1 MTLRFAP
8 DNNSKNF
15 LYINVQ
21 KYFTLF
27 FQVFSKGPDDKLY
40 NERQDLREN
49 VARGNTILYIHN
61 QETNVMHYDGVVFAL
76 RKFTGKKPLLKKL
89 NCSPKK
95 LVKSNEF

>member
-8 DNNSKNF
+8 PDNISKNF

-61 QETNVMHYDGVVFAL
+61 QETNDMHYDGVVFAL
-76 RKFTGKKPLLKKL
+76 RKFTGNSLKFYL
-89 NCSPKK
+89 D
-95 LVKSNEF
+95 F